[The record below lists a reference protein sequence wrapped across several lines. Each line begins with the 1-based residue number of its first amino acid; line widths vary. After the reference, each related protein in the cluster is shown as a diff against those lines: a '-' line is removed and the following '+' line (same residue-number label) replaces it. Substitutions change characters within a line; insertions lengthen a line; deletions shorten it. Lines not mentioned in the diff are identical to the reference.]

1 MRVVLQSSLCE
12 RCNKFYKQKNVTGKY
27 TPYCTDN
34 RCTFRDTLI
43 DNIRKSYSDN
53 KQSDNLKITNREED
67 KIKVTNINKNNLSNL
82 DTPEAVIV
90 ESINYQIANLKYQLK
105 ELERLKESILQL
117 IENNEDYLT
126 LYNTIHYNREDVKN
140 KHYL

>member
-1 MRVVLQSSLCE
+1 MRVVLQNSLCDN
-12 RCNKFYKQKNVTGKY
+12 CNRVYKQKKIVGDDTY
-27 TPYCTDN
+27 YCQENECIYRKISYPKTSTSQN
-34 RCTFRDTLI
+34 KESINNTLQ
-43 DNIRKSYSDN
+43 SSTN
-53 KQSDNLKITNREED
+53 KK
-67 KIKVTNINKNNLSNL
+67 NLSNQ
-82 DTPEAVIV
+82 DTPEAVIL
-90 ESINYQIANLKYQLK
+90 ESIDYQISNLKYHLK